1 MYHPKVSP
9 VENRDRSATQQRQ
22 RSSVPQ
28 GSAPKSRVVGFHP
41 SEQHQSVRQLT
52 PNSAPAW
59 LKSLLTIQRG
69 SLIIFFTL
77 LGSISLVYAHT
88 ARTQDSWKTQHKQ
101 LKQFQ
106 TQEQQ
111 QALMNEHLKQ
121 QLAETA
127 EKTSSGLVAP
137 NPDRIVFIPSEPPRP
152 TKSLP
157 TPPEQAKSKLPVG
170 Y

>member
-1 MYHPKVSP
+1 MYHSKVSP
-9 VENRDRSATQQRQ
+9 VENPARQRQ
-22 RSSVPQ
+22 RAAAQ
-28 GSAPKSRVVGFHP
+28 GSTPKSQVVGLHQP
-41 SEQHQSVRQLT
+41 QQRQSVRQLT
-52 PNSAPAW
+52 PNSAPTW
-59 LKSLLTIQRG
+59 LRSLLTIQRG
-69 SLIIFFTL
+69 SLIIFCTL
-77 LGSISLVYAHT
+77 LGSISLVYAYT
-88 ARTQDSWKTQHKQ
+88 ARTQDLWKTQHKQ

-127 EKTSSGLVAP
+127 EKKDSGLIAP
-137 NPDRIVFIPSEPPRP
+137 TPDRIVFIPSAPPRP

-157 TPPEQAKSKLPVG
+157 TPQEQAKSKLPVG